1 MSVQFQQFFTAFNNQ
16 LLRYDKDFHLESQP
30 LLNLVYEKLGGKVQ
44 RIHILLGSVGVGV
57 LITLLTFGFAFVSNL
72 VGFAYPVYASFK
84 AIRSPGQQ
92 DDAFWLTYWVV
103 YSTFALFES
112 ALDLVFFWVPLY
124 YIGKI
129 VLLVWCFHPS
139 TKGALFIYNQFL
151 APVFATLQ
159 QQTQEIEE
167 EIVGAANSNNN
178 TGTAGKKGKL
188 RHVE

>member
-44 RIHILLGSVGVGV
+44 RIHILLGAVGVGV

-112 ALDLVFFWVPLY
+112 ALD
-124 YIGKI
+124 
-129 VLLVWCFHPS
+129 
-139 TKGALFIYNQFL
+139 
-151 APVFATLQ
+151 
-159 QQTQEIEE
+159 
-167 EIVGAANSNNN
+167 
-178 TGTAGKKGKL
+178 
-188 RHVE
+188 